1 MKQATLLWIP
11 ALPLIGAAFNL
22 LFGRFLSRRTVHLVA
37 VAAVAAAFF
46 YAAYLIGGPLWEL
59 FKAWRADKAEVMG
72 GLYQN
77 AYTWIEVGS
86 FKVELA
92 LRLDTLSAVMV
103 LVITF
108 VGALI
113 HIYSTGY
120 MAEEPRYAAYFGYLN
135 LFTGA
140 MLILVLGN
148 NLPVM
153 FIGWEGVGLCSYL
166 LIGFWFTEE
175 AYAYA
180 GRKAFVVNRIGD
192 FGFILGICLLF
203 YATGTL
209 DFFSPNPDQPS
220 LMSESSIA
228 AYRETFFG
236 GERLALFA
244 GLLLFVG
251 AIGKSAQIPLYVWL
265 PDAMAGPT
273 PVSALI
279 HAATMVTAGVYMVAR
294 MSFLYAHSTT
304 AMAIVAGVGALTALF
319 AAIMA
324 FAQTDLKKVLAY
336 STVSQLGFMFVG
348 VGVGAYTAGIFH
360 LMTHAFFKAGLFLA
374 AGSVMHAMSGS
385 GDITK
390 MGGLRKL
397 LPQTHATFLVYCLAI
412 AGIVPFAGF
421 FSKDEILVGAFGTD
435 AEGWFPMYG
444 KVLWIVLSLA
454 ALGTAFYMFRL
465 YFLVF
470 GGENRSDPETRAHIH
485 ESPLSMTGPLIVLAI
500 GTCVVGF
507 LGLPHLSFIQKH
519 VPNFLEEWLQPSL
532 VDFGRASLEGSIHEA
547 HANDVGLMTLMG
559 IALGIGVV
567 GILLASALYG
577 RGPSAAVGRFTAGAG
592 AEIYRLAKN
601 KFYVDELYDKIIVR
615 PFRWIALGVFE
626 VIDRFLIDW
635 VLVEGSAFVVDIFG
649 RIARWFQNGQVQR
662 YMVGL
667 VLGGALILYFAT
679 RPKADFDWEQ
689 VDTMTVQFEADV
701 GKGPGSD
708 GAQVT
713 FDFDDDGAPD
723 FTATWKKGDPP
734 VVTTWSFSRAGDH
747 DVSMTL
753 TDAVFKKKAT
763 VEKTV
768 SLEEAPA
775 AQQAATAA
783 SVEKAATTDES
794 GTRQP
799 VETGGGQ

>member
-22 LFGRFLSRRTVHLVA
+22 IFGRFMSRRTVHLVA
-37 VAAVAAAFF
+37 VAAVVASFG
-46 YAAYLIGGPLWEL
+46 YAAYLCMGPLWEL
-59 FKAWRADKAEVMG
+59 FKAWRADRSEVMG

-77 AYTWIEVGS
+77 VYTWIEVGG
-86 FKVELA
+86 FKVDLA
-92 LRLDTLSAVMV
+92 FRMDTLSAVMV
-103 LVITF
+103 LVVTF

-113 HIYSTGY
+113 HVYSTGY

-153 FIGWEGVGLCSYL
+153 FIGWEGVGLCSFL
-166 LIGFWFTEE
+166 LIGFWFTEP

-192 FGFILGICLLF
+192 FGFLLGICLLF
-203 YATGTL
+203 YATGTV
-209 DFFSPNPDQPS
+209 DFFAPDPSQPS
-220 LMSESSIA
+220 LMAESSVA
-228 AYRETFFG
+228 AYRETFVG

-251 AIGKSAQIPLYVWL
+251 AAGKSAQIPLYVWL

-304 AMAIVAGVGALTALF
+304 AMAVVAGVGALTALF

-348 VGVGAYTAGIFH
+348 VGVGAYVAGIFH
-360 LMTHAFFKAGLFLA
+360 LVTHAFFKAGLFLA

-385 GDITK
+385 GDITR
-390 MGGLRKL
+390 MGGLKKY
-397 LPQTHATFLVYCLAI
+397 LPATHACFLIYCLAI

-435 AEGWFPMYG
+435 AQGWVPLYG
-444 KVLWIVLSLA
+444 KVLWIILSVA

-465 YFLVF
+465 YYLVF
-470 GGENRSDPETRAHIH
+470 AGENRSDPETRAHIH
-485 ESPLSMTGPLIVLAI
+485 ESPLSMTGPLVILAI

-519 VPNFLEEWLQPSL
+519 VPNFLGEWLDPSL
-532 VDFGRASLEGSIHEA
+532 IDFGRPSLENSIHQP
-547 HANDVGLMTLMG
+547 HASDVGLLTLMG
-559 IALGIGVV
+559 IALGVGVL
-567 GILLASALYG
+567 GILLASGLYG
-577 RGPSAAVGRFTAGAG
+577 RGPSPAVGRFTAGAG

-615 PFRWIALGVFE
+615 PFRWVALGVFE
-626 VIDRFLIDW
+626 VIDRFVIDFL
-635 VLVEGSAFVVDIFG
+635 LVEGSAFLVDLFG

-667 VLGGALILYFAT
+667 VLGGALILFFAT
-679 RPKADFDWEQ
+679 RPDADFDWQQ
-689 VDTMTVQFEADV
+689 VDSLTVQFEADV

-708 GAQVT
+708 GAEVT
-713 FDFDDDGAPD
+713 FDFDDDGTAD
-723 FTATWKKGDPP
+723 FKATWKKGDPP
-734 VVTTWSFSRAGDH
+734 VTTTWSFARPGEH

-753 TDAVFKKKAT
+753 TDAVFKKTGT

-768 SLEEAPA
+768 VVEEAAADPA
-775 AQQAATAA
+775 
-783 SVEKAATTDES
+783 AATTDQ
-794 GTRQP
+794 TRRTP
-799 VETGGGQ
+799 VGAGGQSE